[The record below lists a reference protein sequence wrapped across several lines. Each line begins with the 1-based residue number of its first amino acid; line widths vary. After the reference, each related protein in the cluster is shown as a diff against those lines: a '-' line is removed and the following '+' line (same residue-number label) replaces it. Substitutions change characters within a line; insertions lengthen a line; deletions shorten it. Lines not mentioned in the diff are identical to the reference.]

1 MKRGASVSM
10 IKRRQFLGTAFAGM
24 GGLLAGFGG
33 GSSAQGML
41 ARRPLGGV
49 ALPEGDPLDDLSVLR
64 NESSDPDEF
73 RGTLVAAPTPAT
85 LIPGTSTAMWLYNGA
100 VPGPLLEFVEGQHVT
115 IRFDNRLPL
124 DTTVHWH
131 GLLVPPDQ
139 DGNPMDPV
147 RPGASRIYEFDV
159 PAGTAG
165 TYWYHPHAHQSV
177 AEQVARGL
185 AGPLIIRDDE
195 DPLAHIPEVTMFVS
209 GLRLDPNAQI
219 SANNAMDGMLGRQG
233 EALLVNGGRR
243 PVHTVRPGT
252 TQRWRILNAT
262 SARYLR
268 IALDGHT
275 LTLVGTDGGL
285 LAAPIAGLPEILIA
299 PAQRIEVLVTLNA
312 TPNARYRLRALHYE
326 PGFMGTTSMVRGD
339 ELLTL
344 ATTAEPSAAPA
355 LIPPALRPL
364 PGLDVPGARQ
374 RIKLSQGMGMGMMG
388 GGLPGFLI
396 NGRSFD
402 MNRVD
407 LKTVQG
413 RVELWDI
420 VNTTSMDHPFH
431 IHGTQFQLVSREAAG
446 VVTPA
451 PYLAW
456 LDTVNVPARQS
467 ATIKVRQT
475 MPGKRMFHCHILEH
489 EDAGMMGVLDVR
501 PR

>member
-1 MKRGASVSM
+1 M
-10 IKRRQFLGTAFAGM
+10 KRRQFLGTSLAGM
-24 GGLLAGFGG
+24 GGLLAGCGG
-33 GSSAQGML
+33 GEGDSSSGGGMT
-41 ARRPLGGV
+41 GV
-49 ALPEGDPLDDLSVLR
+49 PPVTGDALPEGQPLRPLAALP
-64 NESSDPDEF
+64 NESGQAEQFS
-73 RGTLVAAPTPAT
+73 GTLAAAPTLAT
-85 LIPGTSTAMWLYNGA
+85 LIPGQSTAMWLYNG
-100 VPGPLLEFVEGQHVT
+100 VIPGPLLELREGQHVR
-115 IRFDNRLPL
+115 IRLDNRLPQ

-159 PAGTAG
+159 PTGTAG
-165 TYWYHPHAHQSV
+165 TYWYHPHAHQTV

-185 AGPLIIRDDE
+185 AAPLIVRADD
-195 DPLAHIPEVTMFVS
+195 DPLAHLPDVTMFVS
-209 GLRLDPNAQI
+209 GLRLDRNAQI
-219 SANNAMDGMLGRQG
+219 SAHSPMDWTLGRQG
-233 EALLVNGGRR
+233 EALLVNGGRL

-285 LAAPIAGLPEILIA
+285 LAAPIAGLSEVLIA
-299 PAQRIEVLVTLNA
+299 PAQRIEVLVTVDA
-312 TPNARYRLRALHYE
+312 TPNARYRLRALRYE
-326 PGFMGTTSMVRGD
+326 SEFMGLGTYRD
-339 ELLTL
+339 DDLLTL
-344 ATTAEPSAAPA
+344 ATSAEPSAVPA
-355 LIPPALRPL
+355 DIPQSLRPIAAL
-364 PGLDVPGARQ
+364 GVPSAQQ
-374 RIKLSQGMGMGMMG
+374 RVELSESMGMGMMG
-388 GGLPGFLI
+388 GGMFGFLI

-407 LKTVQG
+407 LTTVQG

-420 VNTTSMDHPFH
+420 VNNTSMDHPIH
-431 IHGTQFQLVSREAAG
+431 IHGTQFQLASRAVAG

-451 PYLAW
+451 PHLAW
-456 LDTVNVPARQS
+456 LDTVNVPSRQS

-489 EDAGMMGVLDVR
+489 EDAGMMGVLEVR
-501 PR
+501 PS